1 MKADLEYFVGRGAL
15 EAELVVTMACG
26 KIRLVDRVP
35 SVVERMRERMQ
46 GPFCPKEEDLLEEVT
61 SPTSRWEV
69 LD

>member
-1 MKADLEYFVGRGAL
+1 MKASVKYKGPRR
-15 EAELVVTMACG
+15 AELVISMADC
-26 KIRLVDRVP
+26 KLRLVDRVP

-46 GPFCPKEEDLLEEVT
+46 GPFCPKEEDLLEEAT